1 MKRFVI
7 ALLALAIFAC
17 RSKETVTSTDT
28 VSTSGTETTGTTSTT
43 STGSSGGTT
52 SSLNAEDKGF
62 FIAAAQANM
71 AEVSLG
77 QMASEKATNQD
88 VVNFAKRMVV
98 DHSIANDDL
107 KQLAI
112 KKGVALPAVLTK
124 AQNKISSD
132 LSKRVG
138 PDFDKSFI
146 EQMIRDHEKAV
157 TDFERASK
165 ETTDPDL
172 KAWATNL
179 VPTLQDHLKMAKQIA
194 GRL

>member
-1 MKRFVI
+1 MKRL
-7 ALLALAIFAC
+7 ATACLLTLGVFC
-17 RSKETVTSTDT
+17 CQSKETVTSTDT
-28 VSTSGTETTGTTSTT
+28 VTTSGTETTGTTSTT
-43 STGSSGGTT
+43 STGSSGGTA
-52 SSLNAEDKGF
+52 SSLTAEDKGF

-77 QMASEKATNQD
+77 QMASEKATSVD

-124 AQNKISSD
+124 EQNKVSSS
-132 LSKRVG
+132 LSKKVG
-138 PDFDKSFI
+138 PDFDKSYMD
-146 EQMIRDHEKAV
+146 QMIRDHEKAV
-157 TDFERASK
+157 NDFDKGSK

-172 KAWATNL
+172 KAWVTNTL
-179 VPTLQDHLKMAKQIA
+179 PTLQDHLKMAKQIA
-194 GRL
+194 SK